1 MARFALQ
8 YHVHG
13 KNDFN
18 PIDNIDADT
27 IEEATAKAIASVTVK
42 DGFSD
47 GISVSHDNEIIVIPK
62 AQIQYVT
69 VRSVVDRKRSTVR
82 DFDLDATIVEPW
94 NSGQEETAA

>member
-27 IEEATAKAIASVTVK
+27 IEEATAKAIESVTVR
-42 DGFSD
+42 DGRSD
-47 GISVSHDNEIIVIPK
+47 GIFVSHDNEIIVIPK

-82 DFDLDATIVEPW
+82 DFDLDTVVEPW
-94 NSGQEETAA
+94 NAGQEETAA